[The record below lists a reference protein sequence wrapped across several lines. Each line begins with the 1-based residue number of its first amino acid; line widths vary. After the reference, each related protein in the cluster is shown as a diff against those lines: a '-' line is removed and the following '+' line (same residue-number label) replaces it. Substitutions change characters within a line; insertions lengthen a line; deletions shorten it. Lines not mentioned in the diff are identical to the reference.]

1 MENKKNFK
9 YSYSLVFTQQ
19 PYFSPVRSPG
29 YRFIYRTEKIQNP
42 TTTRE
47 IFKSSKSFLKEKIA
61 EYNNYEKEGE
71 KPIITTYK
79 LYIRQDVEEGEK
91 QQIKDLYETIYKIED
106 GVKIQ
111 IEEKKKYLHLG
122 NIQPNFY
129 IYIEPTVYFFRERKY
144 NPKENEDEDILKIG
158 KCVRCRKN
166 PTNVLFKRCYHRVVC
181 ESCDNSNN
189 YLYCPLCKNSLKGT
203 RKMVFFR
210 GNASYTTE
218 TV

>member
-1 MENKKNFK
+1 MVRRVFIKWKKIFK

-79 LYIRQDVEEGEK
+79 LYIRQDVEEG
-91 QQIKDLYETIYKIED
+91 QIKDLYETIYKIED
-106 GVKIQ
+106 GGKKYK
-111 IEEKKKYLHLG
+111 IEEKKKISTPWKY
-122 NIQPNFY
+122 
-129 IYIEPTVYFFRERKY
+129 PTKFF
-144 NPKENEDEDILKIG
+144 IF
-158 KCVRCRKN
+158 
-166 PTNVLFKRCYHRVVC
+166 T
-181 ESCDNSNN
+181 
-189 YLYCPLCKNSLKGT
+189 
-203 RKMVFFR
+203 
-210 GNASYTTE
+210 
-218 TV
+218 